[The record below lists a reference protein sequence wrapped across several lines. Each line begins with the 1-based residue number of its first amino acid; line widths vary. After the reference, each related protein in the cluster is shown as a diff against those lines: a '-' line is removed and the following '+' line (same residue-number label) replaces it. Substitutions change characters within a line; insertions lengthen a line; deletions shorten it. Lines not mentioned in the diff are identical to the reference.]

1 MMGRRGQTALSF
13 ARPFHYCQQDW
24 VDTIEPVSTGLFKM
38 IPVKPPTSVSWI
50 LIFIGLKDVNN
61 IINIKR

>member
-1 MMGRRGQTALSF
+1 
-13 ARPFHYCQQDW
+13 
-24 VDTIEPVSTGLFKM
+24 M